1 MMAMTTDFSS
11 ELAVLAKAIADARA
25 YL

>member
-1 MMAMTTDFSS
+1 MGLMVANFSS
-11 ELAVLAKAIADARA
+11 ELAVLGKAIADARA